1 MAEEKPKDDLINA
14 LRANSLLD
22 ATKKVNKEE
31 EVHISA
37 DDMRSIRN
45 SNYKDQKAKY
55 DKSYVIQNKKTK
67 VIVEVVAASSV
78 MAAKTVGWRPR
89 HTIIIQENEL
99 EGKNE

>member
-1 MAEEKPKDDLINA
+1 MDEEKPKNDLLNA
-14 LRANSLLD
+14 LRANNLLD

-45 SNYKDQKAKY
+45 SNYKDHKDKY

-67 VIVEVVAASSV
+67 VIVEVVAASSI
-78 MAAKTVGWRPR
+78 MAAKTLGWRPR
-89 HTIIIQENEL
+89 HTIVIQENEV
-99 EGKNE
+99 ENKNG